1 MKNARIVS
9 FGSYIPPK
17 VVTNKDLEQMLNT
30 TDEWIQQRSGI
41 KERHWVEAG
50 VDTTLTM
57 AKKAC
62 EDALKKGNLKA
73 DDVDFI
79 IFGCLLSDYVFPGTG
94 CLLQQALGF
103 SKPVPA
109 LDIRNQCS
117 GFLYGLSIANAFI
130 RSGIYKKIIIV
141 GSEIHSNR
149 LDKTPAG
156 RDVSVLFGDGAGA
169 CIVEASD
176 ETGIIDIHLASQ
188 GVGSEALCVKEPG
201 SNFEWRRDFK
211 SVDDR
216 SFYPMMEG
224 RLVFKNAVERMCESM
239 MQTLAKNN
247 FKNTDVDFVIAHQ

>member
-1 MKNARIVS
+1 MFA
-9 FGSYIPPK
+9 FGLCFSRNGLFASAS
-17 VVTNKDLEQMLNT
+17 T
-30 TDEWIQQRSGI
+30 WIF
-41 KERHWVEAG
+41 K
-50 VDTTLTM
+50 
-57 AKKAC
+57 
-62 EDALKKGNLKA
+62 
-73 DDVDFI
+73 
-79 IFGCLLSDYVFPGTG
+79 TG
-94 CLLQQALGF
+94 
-103 SKPVPA
+103 SA

-239 MQTLAKNN
+239 MQTLAKN
-247 FKNTDVDFVIAHQ
+247 